1 MLIDYD
7 TCSNYGN
14 WLYVA
19 GVGTDP
25 REDRYFNV
33 IKQATMYGKSLFCIQ
48 SLGLSNQRKVTLIC
62 LKY

>member
-1 MLIDYD
+1 MLLDYD

-33 IKQATMYGKSLFCIQ
+33 IKQATMYGKSFNNCY
-48 SLGLSNQRKVTLIC
+48 KIC
-62 LKY
+62 RFNLKLAMNIL

>member
-1 MLIDYD
+1 MLLDYD

-25 REDRYFNV
+25 REDRYFNIV
-33 IKQATMYGKSLFCIQ
+33 KQASMYGKSLIFEFNLPFNLNKTNI
-48 SLGLSNQRKVTLIC
+48 RI
-62 LKY
+62 Y